1 VPPAADRLGHRR
13 VREVRADRHD
23 GLDAGHQDEQR
34 GHQRA
39 AAHAGDTDERAHAE
53 AEEDDRRVHEEAG

>member
-1 VPPAADRLGHRR
+1 MSSGVISEP
-13 VREVRADRHD
+13 
-23 GLDAGHQDEQR
+23 
-34 GHQRA
+34 